1 MNRVDQAANALRWWT
16 EQKERRA
23 VQFAKRAA
31 VSIEIP
37 ASQVARADGVNC
49 FAVQF
54 FINIWQKMKKSG
66 QLRRLMDIK
75 TIETIE
81 TIETIVFISI
91 FFKLTNLT

>member
-1 MNRVDQAANALRWWT
+1 M
-16 EQKERRA
+16 
-23 VQFAKRAA
+23 QFAKRAA

-49 FAVQF
+49 FAVQY
-54 FINIWQKMKKSG
+54 FINIWQKMKKKSG

-81 TIETIVFISI
+81 TIVFISI